1 MFNVYFVY
9 GVRQSAVNS
18 LQLFSFYIDGLLRQL
33 VNFALGC
40 YVDHFFFGCLG
51 YADDLL
57 IMSASGSVLQSM
69 VEICEIFA
77 WESYLKFSTD
87 PDPMKSKTKC
97 LIFSKKKADRTGVAP
112 SSSMGLICPD
122 SMR

>member
-1 MFNVYFVY
+1 MELDR
-9 GVRQSAVNS
+9 G
-18 LQLFSFYIDGLLRQL
+18 LLFSVYIDGWLRQL
-33 VNFALGC
+33 RSSGLGC

-97 LIFSKKKADRTGVAP
+97 LIFLQEES
-112 SSSMGLICPD
+112 
-122 SMR
+122 